1 MPSARS
7 QADATWEGNLTR
19 GSGTVTLESGI
30 LRGQSITWAART
42 HRSPGTTSPE
52 ELLAAAHAGCFAMA
66 LSNTLDKAGHPPTRL
81 DIVAA
86 CTFETGG
93 EGGSRISTMELQVR
107 GTVPGIDQARFEEL
121 ARQGEQGC
129 PVSNALRNNVR
140 ITVSAQ
146 LMT

>member
-1 MPSARS
+1 MPLQVRRADIVWTGDLHGNGKVKVGSGALAEFPVTFSAR
-7 QADATWEGNLTR
+7 TE
-19 GSGTVTLESGI
+19 
-30 LRGQSITWAART
+30 AA
-42 HRSPGTTSPE
+42 GGKTSPE

-93 EGGSRISTMELQVR
+93 EGGSKISTMELQVR